1 MRRGLLSGQRP
12 VAVGIVFHLSDPFS
26 AHPRQVAIPRWG
38 FLVGSPDVG
47 RRPCR
52 NQSLAASLAKTLAGA
67 GVLER

>member
-38 FLVGSPDVG
+38 FPG
-47 RRPCR
+47 RLARRWSTSLPQPESGRLASQDSCR
-52 NQSLAASLAKTLAGA
+52 SWCP
-67 GVLER
+67 